1 MTTQWD
7 PTNVHIKTEQV
18 SIVKILGHDASTAQY
33 NSCMPKATTLQD
45 STVHVSS
52 SDNAIVQIQGYL
64 QIMSQSLN
72 QVRAHEHLLQAAG
85 VRIDKAGIALMFKL
99 QRHGESAL
107 RVTDLAD
114 LLGVD
119 TPTVTRKV
127 QQLEKM
133 NFVVREA
140 DAEDGRATRIQLT
153 QGGRDALER
162 VLVAHREFLAR
173 VFTTWDDGDLMS
185 FAALLERFS
194 ETVRIEM
201 ENNRD

>member
-1 MTTQWD
+1 
-7 PTNVHIKTEQV
+7 
-18 SIVKILGHDASTAQY
+18 
-33 NSCMPKATTLQD
+33 MPKATTLQD
-45 STVHVSS
+45 SPFNTSA
-52 SDNAIVQIQGYL
+52 SDDAIVQIQGYL

-72 QVRAHEHLLQAAG
+72 QVRAHEHLLKAAG

-99 QRHGESAL
+99 QRHGDSAL

-127 QQLEKM
+127 QQLEKLD
-133 NFVVREA
+133 FVVREA

-153 QGGRDALER
+153 QAGRDALER

-173 VFTTWDDGDLMS
+173 VFSTWNNEDLTT
-185 FAALLERFS
+185 FAGLLERFS

>member
-1 MTTQWD
+1 
-7 PTNVHIKTEQV
+7 
-18 SIVKILGHDASTAQY
+18 
-33 NSCMPKATTLQD
+33 
-45 STVHVSS
+45 
-52 SDNAIVQIQGYL
+52 
-64 QIMSQSLN
+64 
-72 QVRAHEHLLQAAG
+72 
-85 VRIDKAGIALMFKL
+85 
-99 QRHGESAL
+99 
-107 RVTDLAD
+107 
-114 LLGVD
+114 LGVD

-173 VFTTWDDGDLMS
+173 VFTTWDDEDLMS

>member
-1 MTTQWD
+1 
-7 PTNVHIKTEQV
+7 
-18 SIVKILGHDASTAQY
+18 
-33 NSCMPKATTLQD
+33 MPKATTLPD
-45 STVHVSS
+45 SMVNASS
-52 SDNAIVQIQGYL
+52 ADSAIEQIQGYL

-72 QVRAHEHLLQAAG
+72 QVRAHEHLLKAAG

-127 QQLEKM
+127 QQLEKL

-153 QGGRDALER
+153 QAGRDALER
-162 VLVAHREFLAR
+162 VLAAHREFLAR
-173 VFTTWDDGDLMS
+173 VFAAWNNKDLTT
-185 FAALLERFS
+185 FASLLERFS
-194 ETVRIEM
+194 EVVRIEM

>member
-1 MTTQWD
+1 
-7 PTNVHIKTEQV
+7 
-18 SIVKILGHDASTAQY
+18 
-33 NSCMPKATTLQD
+33 MPKATTLPN
-45 STVHVSS
+45 STVTPTS
-52 SDNAIVQIQGYL
+52 SDLAIVQIQGYL
-64 QIMSQSLN
+64 QIVSQSMN
-72 QVRAHEHLLQAAG
+72 QVRAHEHLLKAAG

-127 QQLEKM
+127 QQLEKLD
-133 NFVVREA
+133 FVVREA

-153 QGGRDALER
+153 QDGRDALER
-162 VLVAHREFLAR
+162 VLVAHRDFLAR
-173 VFTTWDDGDLMS
+173 VFTTWNNEDLTL
-185 FAALLERFS
+185 FAAQLERFS